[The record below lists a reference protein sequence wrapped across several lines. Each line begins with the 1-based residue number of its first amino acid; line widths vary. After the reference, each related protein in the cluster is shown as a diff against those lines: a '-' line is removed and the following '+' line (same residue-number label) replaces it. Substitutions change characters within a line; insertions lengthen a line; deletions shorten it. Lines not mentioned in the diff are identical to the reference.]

1 MTIRLETPTRTPFE
15 FSIDTSSSE
24 IIITTQNGN
33 SHRYKLSAINDLY
46 NWLKDDNQGG
56 WVPLGSRG
64 EEETPPPGTIEE
76 WARSPSN
83 PVCGFYGTTKGRRGR
98 FSSYI
103 PSILE
108 VLGLAEVEHNA
119 KNNKARSIHN
129 KQ

>member
-1 MTIRLETPTRTPFE
+1 MTIRLETPTGLPFE
-15 FSIDTSSSE
+15 FSIDTNSAE
-24 IIITTQNGN
+24 IIITTQNGG

-56 WVPLGSRG
+56 WVYLGSKG
-64 EEETPPPGTIEE
+64 EEETPRPGTVEE

-83 PVCGFYGTTKGRRGR
+83 PVDGFYGTTNGHRGR

-108 VLGLAEVEHNA
+108 ILGLAEVEHNA
-119 KNNKARSIHN
+119 NNNRVRSIQN
-129 KQ
+129 K